1 MSLVEN
7 NQGIESDGGSDDKSL
22 VTAKDGRLK
31 IVIVNSY
38 EIDNGSG
45 GMNND
50 KILDQVTRKNQFS
63 ITSIFQMISDPWLL
77 SGILFIISG
86 ENIIKT
92 TVLHI

>member
-22 VTAKDGRLK
+22 AMAKDGRLK